1 MFAQSTDLGMVK
13 AILDGGVPLVLAVLV
28 IILGYAIYIMTK
40 HISTLQKEYREK
52 VEELLEKQ
60 IQTQVPLTETLAKTT
75 EALIHAEEA
84 IEESTAVLAQVHALI
99 EALGDEP

>member
-1 MFAQSTDLGMVK
+1 MFSQSSDLGVVQDV
-13 AILDGGVPLVLAVLV
+13 LDGGVPLVLAVLV
-28 IILGYAIYIMTK
+28 IILGYALYLTVG

-60 IQTQVPLTETLAKTT
+60 ISTQGPLTETLAKTT

-84 IEESTAVLAQVHALI
+84 IEENTAVLAQVQSLM
-99 EALGDEP
+99 EE